1 MNIIRKININKKRKI
16 QISIVIIISILAF
29 LLFSLYIKSFANTA
43 TGSGSTNEN
52 VIKTIN
58 FLDGLIG
65 TFPML
70 VLSVIKIVL
79 LIVMTALSWIIGFTI
94 SGKGVLTLDNI
105 LFNDLPLINL
115 DFNPQN
121 AGDYSGFMGAIA
133 SSVRIIMII
142 AVVIQLFVLL
152 ITVIR
157 FMTKSL
163 AQDKAETKMIL
174 VNWVK
179 GIGIMFGVL
188 FFMFVVIA
196 INNALVGA
204 VRAGLKNSQTTVFKG
219 ITNEILRN
227 ALTNQGFGGI
237 TATFIYIAIL
247 AQTVFFYFYYLK
259 RFIVISFL
267 MMVAPLI
274 TATYSLD
281 MIDDNK
287 SQTLEFWTNKFLH
300 TVFIQIFHVFIYV
313 ALIFP
318 LVTGNAN
325 TEWLIRPTEISNFIE
340 MGVLTVFGMLFFFK
354 GEALLKKIF
363 GLKGEGVQSS
373 AAATMLV
380 VDKVT
385 KTVNKAIKARN
396 NYKDTKAIND
406 KLDRGMDK
414 VKEKESATKTSNKT
428 TNDKSDGKDN
438 SDKDKTQKRV
448 VSEAERKK
456 MDDFKKTVNK
466 TKSNFSAEDA
476 VKERKK
482 FNDIQSKQEKA
493 YNKKSFGKK
502 TLKAFA
508 RGTVAATTAFATT
521 AVTAGLKNMDA
532 IEVGMVAEKATKR
545 TLENYDNLVEMRKA
559 KNEGQIIPGMFQG
572 RTEKGKEQIK
582 EQYDKTVEKFANQ
595 NAQVIKDLE
604 NLTGTKLSSETEEG
618 KDNQKAYF
626 ETLKNREKEVTEEF
640 EKAKKELNQYLKKT
654 LGDTASISE
663 EIILRMQDELEEKK
677 TIITK
682 GMNEKVKEF
691 VIKYKEKE
699 LIEMMH
705 AFDEMTK
712 RVNDKIVSEK
722 EDDPLGRYSDVVSE
736 LPKAEERLKK
746 ADLLEDA
753 NKLDPEKEE
762 DLEDAMYFDTIVRD
776 VFKSLGR
783 L

>member
-1 MNIIRKININKKRKI
+1 MDIIRKININKKRKI

-29 LLFSLYIKSFANTA
+29 LLFSIYIKSFANTA

-204 VRAGLKNSQTTVFKG
+204 IRAGLKNSQTTVFKG

-300 TVFIQIFHVFIYV
+300 TVFIQLFHVFIYV

-448 VSEAERKK
+448 VSEAERILVQK
-456 MDDFKKTVNK
+456 MLLK
-466 TKSNFSAEDA
+466 
-476 VKERKK
+476 KER
-482 FNDIQSKQEKA
+482 NLMTYNQ
-493 YNKKSFGKK
+493 NKKKHLIKSH
-502 TLKAFA
+502 
-508 RGTVAATTAFATT
+508 
-521 AVTAGLKNMDA
+521 
-532 IEVGMVAEKATKR
+532 
-545 TLENYDNLVEMRKA
+545 LVRK
-559 KNEGQIIPGMFQG
+559 
-572 RTEKGKEQIK
+572 
-582 EQYDKTVEKFANQ
+582 
-595 NAQVIKDLE
+595 
-604 NLTGTKLSSETEEG
+604 
-618 KDNQKAYF
+618 
-626 ETLKNREKEVTEEF
+626 
-640 EKAKKELNQYLKKT
+640 
-654 LGDTASISE
+654 
-663 EIILRMQDELEEKK
+663 
-677 TIITK
+677 
-682 GMNEKVKEF
+682 
-691 VIKYKEKE
+691 
-699 LIEMMH
+699 H
-705 AFDEMTK
+705 
-712 RVNDKIVSEK
+712 
-722 EDDPLGRYSDVVSE
+722 
-736 LPKAEERLKK
+736 
-746 ADLLEDA
+746 
-753 NKLDPEKEE
+753 
-762 DLEDAMYFDTIVRD
+762 
-776 VFKSLGR
+776 
-783 L
+783 

>member
-1 MNIIRKININKKRKI
+1 MDIIRKININKKRKI

-712 RVNDKIVSEK
+712 RVNDRIVSEK
-722 EDDPLGRYSDVVSE
+722 KDDPLGRYSDVVSE

>member
-1 MNIIRKININKKRKI
+1 MDIIRKININKKRKI

-545 TLENYDNLVEMRKA
+545 TLENYDNLVEMRK
-559 KNEGQIIPGMFQG
+559 
-572 RTEKGKEQIK
+572 
-582 EQYDKTVEKFANQ
+582 
-595 NAQVIKDLE
+595 
-604 NLTGTKLSSETEEG
+604 
-618 KDNQKAYF
+618 DNQQAYF

>member
-1 MNIIRKININKKRKI
+1 MDIIRKININKKRKI

-121 AGDYSGFMGAIA
+121 AGDYSGFMGAIT

-604 NLTGTKLSSETEEG
+604 NLTGTK
-618 KDNQKAYF
+618 
-626 ETLKNREKEVTEEF
+626 
-640 EKAKKELNQYLKKT
+640 
-654 LGDTASISE
+654 
-663 EIILRMQDELEEKK
+663 
-677 TIITK
+677 
-682 GMNEKVKEF
+682 
-691 VIKYKEKE
+691 
-699 LIEMMH
+699 
-705 AFDEMTK
+705 
-712 RVNDKIVSEK
+712 
-722 EDDPLGRYSDVVSE
+722 
-736 LPKAEERLKK
+736 
-746 ADLLEDA
+746 
-753 NKLDPEKEE
+753 
-762 DLEDAMYFDTIVRD
+762 
-776 VFKSLGR
+776 
-783 L
+783 

>member
-1 MNIIRKININKKRKI
+1 MDIIRKININKKRKT
-16 QISIVIIISILAF
+16 QISIVIIIFILAF
-29 LLFSLYIKSFANTA
+29 LIFSLYIKSFANTA

-121 AGDYSGFMGAIA
+121 AGDYSGFIGAIA

-559 KNEGQIIPGMFQG
+559 KNEGQIIPGIIQG

-595 NAQVIKDLE
+595 NAQVLKDLE

-640 EKAKKELNQYLKKT
+640 ERAKKELNQYLKKT

-722 EDDPLGRYSDVVSE
+722 KDDPLGRYSDVVSE

-746 ADLLEDA
+746 VDLLEDA

>member
-1 MNIIRKININKKRKI
+1 MDIIRKININKKRKI

-406 KLDRGMDK
+406 K
-414 VKEKESATKTSNKT
+414 
-428 TNDKSDGKDN
+428 SDGKDN

>member
-1 MNIIRKININKKRKI
+1 MDIIRKININKKRKI

-722 EDDPLGRYSDVVSE
+722 KDDPLGRYSDVVSE

-753 NKLDPEKEE
+753 NKLDTEKEE

>member
-1 MNIIRKININKKRKI
+1 MDIIRKININKKRKT
-16 QISIVIIISILAF
+16 QISIVIIIFILAF
-29 LLFSLYIKSFANTA
+29 LIFSLYIKSFANTA

-121 AGDYSGFMGAIA
+121 AGDYSGFIGAIA

-595 NAQVIKDLE
+595 NAQVLKDLE

-640 EKAKKELNQYLKKT
+640 ERAKKELNQYLKKT

-722 EDDPLGRYSDVVSE
+722 KDDPLGRYSDVVSE

-746 ADLLEDA
+746 VDLLEDA

>member
-1 MNIIRKININKKRKI
+1 MDIIRKININKKRKI
-16 QISIVIIISILAF
+16 QISIVIIISILTF
-29 LLFSLYIKSFANTA
+29 LIFSLYIKSFANTA
-43 TGSGSTNEN
+43 SGSGSTNEN
-52 VIKTIN
+52 VSKTIN

-300 TVFIQIFHVFIYV
+300 TVFIQLFHVFIYV

-325 TEWLIRPTEISNFIE
+325 TEWLIRPTEIPNFIE

-385 KTVNKAIKARN
+385 KNVNKAIKARN

-559 KNEGQIIPGMFQG
+559 KNEGQIIPGIIQG

-595 NAQVIKDLE
+595 NAQVLKDLE

>member
-1 MNIIRKININKKRKI
+1 MDIIRKININKKRKI

-493 YNKKSFGKK
+493 YNKKSFGNK

>member
-1 MNIIRKININKKRKI
+1 MDIIRKININKKRKI

-29 LLFSLYIKSFANTA
+29 LLFSIYIKSFANTA

-325 TEWLIRPTEISNFIE
+325 TEWLIRPSEISNYIE

-722 EDDPLGRYSDVVSE
+722 KDDPLGRYSDVVSE

>member
-1 MNIIRKININKKRKI
+1 MDIIRKININKKRKI

-722 EDDPLGRYSDVVSE
+722 KDDPLGRYSDVVSE

>member
-1 MNIIRKININKKRKI
+1 MDIIRKININKKRKI

-43 TGSGSTNEN
+43 SGSGSTNEN
-52 VIKTIN
+52 VSKTIN

-142 AVVIQLFVLL
+142 AVVIQLFLLL

-281 MIDDNK
+281 MLDDNK

-300 TVFIQIFHVFIYV
+300 TVFIQLFHVFIYV

-396 NYKDTKAIND
+396 DYKDTKAIND

-428 TNDKSDGKDN
+428 TNNESDGKEN

-508 RGTVAATTAFATT
+508 RGTVAATTAFAIT
-521 AVTAGLKNMDA
+521 AATAGLKNMDA
-532 IEVGMVAEKATKR
+532 IEVGVVAEKATKR

-618 KDNQKAYF
+618 KDNKKAYF
-626 ETLKNREKEVTEEF
+626 EKLKNSEKEVTEEF

-712 RVNDKIVSEK
+712 RVNDKIVPEK
-722 EDDPLGRYSDVVSE
+722 KDDPLGRYSDVVSE

-746 ADLLEDA
+746 VDLLEDA

>member
-1 MNIIRKININKKRKI
+1 MDIIRKININKKRKI

>member
-1 MNIIRKININKKRKI
+1 MDIIRKININKKRKI

-43 TGSGSTNEN
+43 SGSGSTNEN
-52 VIKTIN
+52 VSKTIN

-219 ITNEILRN
+219 ITNEILKN

-281 MIDDNK
+281 MLDDNK

-300 TVFIQIFHVFIYV
+300 TVFIQLFHVFIYV

-380 VDKVT
+380 LDKVT

-396 NYKDTKAIND
+396 DYKDTKAIND

-521 AVTAGLKNMDA
+521 AATAGLKNMDA
-532 IEVGMVAEKATKR
+532 IEVGVVAEKATKR

-712 RVNDKIVSEK
+712 RVNDKIVPEK
-722 EDDPLGRYSDVVSE
+722 KDDPLGRYSDVVSE

-746 ADLLEDA
+746 VDLLEDA

>member
-1 MNIIRKININKKRKI
+1 MDIIRKININKKRKT
-16 QISIVIIISILAF
+16 QISIVIIIFILAF
-29 LLFSLYIKSFANTA
+29 LIFSLYIKSFANTA

-121 AGDYSGFMGAIA
+121 AGDYSGFIGAIA

>member
-1 MNIIRKININKKRKI
+1 MDIIRKININKKRKI

-121 AGDYSGFMGAIA
+121 AGDYSGFIGAIA

-722 EDDPLGRYSDVVSE
+722 KDDPLGRYSDVVSE

>member
-1 MNIIRKININKKRKI
+1 MDIIRKININKKRKI

-502 TLKAFA
+502 TLKAFS

-722 EDDPLGRYSDVVSE
+722 KDDPLGRYSDVVSE

>member
-1 MNIIRKININKKRKI
+1 MDIIRKININKKRKI

-281 MIDDNK
+281 MLDDNK

>member
-1 MNIIRKININKKRKI
+1 MDIIRKININKKRKI

-29 LLFSLYIKSFANTA
+29 LLFSIYIKSFANTA

-466 TKSNFSAEDA
+466 TKSNISAEDA
-476 VKERKK
+476 V
-482 FNDIQSKQEKA
+482 NDIQSKQEKA

-722 EDDPLGRYSDVVSE
+722 KDDPLGRYSDVVSE

>member
-1 MNIIRKININKKRKI
+1 MDIIRKININKKRKI

-532 IEVGMVAEKATKR
+532 IEVGAVAQKATKR

-640 EKAKKELNQYLKKT
+640 EKAKKELNQYLEKT

>member
-1 MNIIRKININKKRKI
+1 MDIIRKININKKRKT
-16 QISIVIIISILAF
+16 QISIVIIIFILAF
-29 LLFSLYIKSFANTA
+29 LIFSLYIKSFANTA

-121 AGDYSGFMGAIA
+121 AGDYSGFIGAIA

-762 DLEDAMYFDTIVRD
+762 DLEDAIYFDTIVRD

>member
-1 MNIIRKININKKRKI
+1 MDIIRKININKKRKI

-29 LLFSLYIKSFANTA
+29 LLFSIYIKSFANTA

-722 EDDPLGRYSDVVSE
+722 KDDPLGRYSDVVSE

>member
-1 MNIIRKININKKRKI
+1 MDIIRKININKKRKI

-43 TGSGSTNEN
+43 SGSGSTNEN
-52 VIKTIN
+52 VSKTIN

-380 VDKVT
+380 LDKVT

-396 NYKDTKAIND
+396 DYKDTKAIND
-406 KLDRGMDK
+406 KLDSGMDK

-428 TNDKSDGKDN
+428 TNDKSDGKEN

-532 IEVGMVAEKATKR
+532 IEVGVVAEKATKR

-595 NAQVIKDLE
+595 
-604 NLTGTKLSSETEEG
+604 TGTKLSSETEEG

-722 EDDPLGRYSDVVSE
+722 KDDPLGRYSDVVSE

-746 ADLLEDA
+746 VDLLEDA

>member
-1 MNIIRKININKKRKI
+1 MDIIRKININKKRKI

-29 LLFSLYIKSFANTA
+29 LLFSIYIKSFANTA

-456 MDDFKKTVNK
+456 MDDFKKTV
-466 TKSNFSAEDA
+466 
-476 VKERKK
+476 
-482 FNDIQSKQEKA
+482 
-493 YNKKSFGKK
+493 
-502 TLKAFA
+502 KAFA

-722 EDDPLGRYSDVVSE
+722 KDDPLGRYSDVVSE

>member
-1 MNIIRKININKKRKI
+1 MDIIRKININKKRKI

-43 TGSGSTNEN
+43 SGSGSTNEN
-52 VIKTIN
+52 VSKTIN

-559 KNEGQIIPGMFQG
+559 KNEGQIIPGIIQG

-595 NAQVIKDLE
+595 NAQVLKDLE

-618 KDNQKAYF
+618 KNNQKAYF

-722 EDDPLGRYSDVVSE
+722 KDDPLGRYSDVVSE

-746 ADLLEDA
+746 VDLLEDA

>member
-1 MNIIRKININKKRKI
+1 MDIIRKININKKRKI

-29 LLFSLYIKSFANTA
+29 LLFSIYIKSFANTA

-188 FFMFVVIA
+188 FFMFVVVA

-722 EDDPLGRYSDVVSE
+722 KDDPLGRYSDVVSE

>member
-1 MNIIRKININKKRKI
+1 MDIIRKININKKRKI

-532 IEVGMVAEKATKR
+532 IEVGMVAEKAIKR

>member
-1 MNIIRKININKKRKI
+1 MDIIRKININKKRKI

-29 LLFSLYIKSFANTA
+29 LLFSIYIKSFANTA